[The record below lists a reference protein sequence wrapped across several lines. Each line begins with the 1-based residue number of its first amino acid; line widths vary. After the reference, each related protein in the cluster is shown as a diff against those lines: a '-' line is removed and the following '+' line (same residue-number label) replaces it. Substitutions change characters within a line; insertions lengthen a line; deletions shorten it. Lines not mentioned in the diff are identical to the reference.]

1 MATEL
6 KHVAEHQRDP
16 CSDKCTAFGTIL
28 DSSWNQL
35 SIFDVVGLTN
45 VKPPTGSFPFY
56 QQYVGYGM
64 PLPGDIFQY

>member
-1 MATEL
+1 MAKEL
-6 KHVAEHQRDP
+6 KYVAEHQRDP
-16 CSDKCTAFGTIL
+16 CSDECTAFSTIL

-35 SIFDVVGLTN
+35 SIFDVVGLNN

-64 PLPGDIFQY
+64 SLPGDIFQY